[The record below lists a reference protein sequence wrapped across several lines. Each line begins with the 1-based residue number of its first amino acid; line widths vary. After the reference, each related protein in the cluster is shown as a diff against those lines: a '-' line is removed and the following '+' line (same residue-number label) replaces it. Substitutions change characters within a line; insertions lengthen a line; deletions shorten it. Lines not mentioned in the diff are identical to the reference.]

1 MKYKKQVS
9 DQDIPGHI
17 HGILERE
24 ANILRKVIRALRR
37 EIGSKRKQV
46 RREKFGF

>member
-1 MKYKKQVS
+1 MRKEIQDK
-9 DQDIPGHI
+9 DIPGHI

-24 ANILRKVIRALRR
+24 ANILLKVIRALRR

>member
-9 DQDIPGHI
+9 DQDIPGRI

-24 ANILRKVIRALRR
+24 ANILLKVIRALRR

>member
-1 MKYKKQVS
+1 MKKKIS
-9 DQDIPGHI
+9 DQDIPAVI
-17 HGILERE
+17 HGILGCE
-24 ANILRKVIRALRR
+24 AVLLLKVIKALRR